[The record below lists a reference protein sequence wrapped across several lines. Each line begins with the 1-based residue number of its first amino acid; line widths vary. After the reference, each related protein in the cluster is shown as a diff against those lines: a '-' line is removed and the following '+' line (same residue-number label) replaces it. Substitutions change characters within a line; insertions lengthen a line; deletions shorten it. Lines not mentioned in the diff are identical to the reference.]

1 MTNALENILTR
12 ITELAHGA
20 HERPQDDVAHD
31 MRVIAKML
39 EAQAEM
45 IDRGLRE
52 A

>member
-1 MTNALENILTR
+1 MTNALNNILAR
-12 ITELAHGA
+12 ITELVEGA

-45 IDRGLRE
+45 LLEGLRGD
-52 A
+52 